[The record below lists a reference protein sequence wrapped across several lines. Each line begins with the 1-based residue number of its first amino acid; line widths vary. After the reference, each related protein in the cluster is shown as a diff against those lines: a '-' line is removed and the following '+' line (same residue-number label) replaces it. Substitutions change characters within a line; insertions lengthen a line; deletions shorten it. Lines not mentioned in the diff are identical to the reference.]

1 MDTVRVSPD
10 NFQLTMFMASAARKE
25 FVQGQRIPDDQKP
38 QKRNGDGLP
47 IWSVQVAATTWRG
60 RSEMFSVSVAMPDDP
75 AAKFAPGQPIELL
88 GLVFGVSPKRD
99 GSGYSTWC
107 SADSIAAQGGGGK
120 S

>member
-1 MDTVRVSPD
+1 MDTVKVAPD
-10 NFQLTMFMASAARKE
+10 NFAMLMFMASAAKKE
-25 FVQGQRIPDDQKP
+25 FTQGQRIPDAQKP

-47 IWSVQVAATTWRG
+47 IWSVQVAGTNWRG
-60 RSEMFSVSVAMPDDP
+60 RSELMTVSVAMADDP
-75 AAKFAPGQPIELL
+75 AAKFAPGQPIELV

-107 SADSIAAQGGGGK
+107 SAEALAPAGK